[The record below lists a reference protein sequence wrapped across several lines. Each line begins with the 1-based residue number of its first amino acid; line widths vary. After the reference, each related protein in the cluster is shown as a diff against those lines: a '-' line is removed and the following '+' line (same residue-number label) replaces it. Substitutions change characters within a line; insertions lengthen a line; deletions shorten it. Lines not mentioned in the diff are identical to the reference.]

1 MIVSLSG
8 LIGSGKDTVADM
20 LVEQHGYKR
29 ESFAGTLK
37 DVVAVMF
44 NWDREMLEGKTE
56 QARKQREVVDQWWA
70 KRLGIPQL
78 SPRWVLQHFG
88 TEVVRQHFHNDIWVA
103 TLENK
108 LRKMGDNNI
117 VISDSRFSNELAML
131 ANAGAV
137 TVCVSRGPK
146 PEWWELAKQ
155 AMDNNIEA
163 QKLTEMGIHKS
174 EWDWAKYEF
183 DVKISNNG
191 TLKDLEDKVNSEF
204 GSKVG
209 AQFTNPDIWFPR

>member
-20 LVEQHGYKR
+20 LVEKYGYRR

-37 DVVAVMF
+37 DVVAVIF
-44 NWDREMLEGKTE
+44 DWDREMLEGKTE
-56 QARKQREVVDQWWA
+56 KARKQREVVDQWWA
-70 KRLGIPQL
+70 NRLGIPHL
-78 SPRWVLQHFG
+78 SPRWVLQYFG
-88 TEVVRQHFHNDIWVA
+88 TEVVRQHFHNEIWVA

-108 LRKMGDNNI
+108 LRKMGEDNI
-117 VISDSRFSNELAML
+117 VISDSRFINELAML
-131 ANAGAV
+131 SNAGAI
-137 TVCVSRGPK
+137 TVCVSRGKRPD
-146 PEWWELAKQ
+146 WWETAKLAMDDNKEAKQ
-155 AMDNNIEA
+155 LEE
-163 QKLTEMGIHKS
+163 LGIHKS

-191 TLKDLEDKVNSEF
+191 TLYELEDKVRSEF

-209 AQFTNPDIWFPR
+209 L